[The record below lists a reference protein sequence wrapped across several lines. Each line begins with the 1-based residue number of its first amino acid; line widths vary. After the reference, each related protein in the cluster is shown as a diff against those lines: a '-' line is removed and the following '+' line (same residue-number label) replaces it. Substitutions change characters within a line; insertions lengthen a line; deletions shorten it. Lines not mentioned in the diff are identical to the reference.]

1 MVFRPQ
7 GPRIVAYG
15 IAVILIVLTITVGA
29 ALPQDIADQFTT
41 FELGTLAV
49 LLGSTLIGLNAVT
62 RSFVKVS
69 DTGLHI
75 RNGYRDRHLA
85 WGDIQGVSFRA
96 GAPWPTL
103 VTGEGERVMLF
114 AIQGSDGPTAQS
126 AVDAIRGRLA

>member
-15 IAVILIVLTITVGA
+15 VAVILIVLTVAVRA
-29 ALPQDIADQFTT
+29 ALPQEIRDQFTT
-41 FELGTLAV
+41 FEMLTLAAV
-49 LLGSTLIGLNAVT
+49 LGSTLVGLYAVA

-85 WGDIQGVSFRA
+85 WGDIHGVSFRP

-103 VTGEGERVMLF
+103 VTSDGERVILF
-114 AIQGSDGPTAQS
+114 AIQGTDGPAARS
-126 AVDAIRGRLA
+126 AVDTIRERLA